1 MFIYKKTPKKTLTL
15 WWLSTLHDLSDPE
28 LLRTPGLFLQRSLL
42 YPAMAS
48 LASSSGK
55 KTSPFQKEID
65 KESRKKKCA
74 APREPDEEEEEE
86 VEIETQV
93 STLTRTMSAGSS
105 RSAATTEEQVL
116 AACKLDP
123 ELLKKL
129 IAQSTDEVAD
139 LVDLTRKEKEANRM
153 MELDADEFKQE
164 YEEEIRSQL
173 IQVFGKVIEHYIKS
187 DPKRRRFLNKADTHS
202 VALGKLT
209 ELNDFGEKF
218 GDVFQEAFTEIF
230 NEFKDDF
237 GNAFIGQYLGE
248 IDEDEEDNDE
258 SSDYEN
264 GEEPTK
270 KRLSSGGGGST
281 ALASPAKKQR
291 SPGAV
296 LSPSSTT
303 LQYGMLVETYVPN
316 FGEWRE
322 AEVSN
327 KTQAGYVSMSK
338 AKTLLSAGML
348 RIP

>member
-1 MFIYKKTPKKTLTL
+1 
-15 WWLSTLHDLSDPE
+15 
-28 LLRTPGLFLQRSLL
+28 
-42 YPAMAS
+42 MAS
-48 LASSSGK
+48 LSSSGK
-55 KTSPFQKEID
+55 KTSPFNKELD
-65 KESRKKKCA
+65 KEARKTKYR
-74 APREPDEEEEEE
+74 APPELDENEEEE
-86 VEIETQV
+86 VETQV

-116 AACKLDP
+116 AACKMDP

-129 IAQSTDEVAD
+129 IAQSTEEVAD

-164 YEEEIRSQL
+164 YDDEIRSQL
-173 IQVFGKVIEHYIKS
+173 LQVFGKVIEHYVKS
-187 DPKRRRFLNKADTHS
+187 DPKRRRFLNKPETHS
-202 VALGKLT
+202 VALSKLT

-218 GDVFQEAFTEIF
+218 GDVFQEAFTEVF

-237 GNAFIGQYLGE
+237 GNAFVGQYLGE
-248 IDEDEEDNDE
+248 AEEIEDDNDA
-258 SSDYEN
+258 SSDYE
-264 GEEPTK
+264 EEPGK

-281 ALASPAKKQR
+281 VQASPTKKSR
-291 SPGAV
+291 PSGTV
-296 LSPSSTT
+296 LSPSSTN
-303 LQYGMLVETYVPN
+303 LQYGMLVETFVPN
-316 FGEWRE
+316 FNEWRE

>member
-1 MFIYKKTPKKTLTL
+1 
-15 WWLSTLHDLSDPE
+15 
-28 LLRTPGLFLQRSLL
+28 
-42 YPAMAS
+42 MAS
-48 LASSSGK
+48 LASSTGK
-55 KTSPFQKEID
+55 KTSPFAKDVE
-65 KESRKKKCA
+65 KESRKKLKYIA
-74 APREPDEEEEEE
+74 SRQPDEEEEEEE

-116 AACKLDP
+116 AACKMDP
-123 ELLKKL
+123 ELLRKL
-129 IAQSTDEVAD
+129 IAQSTEEVAD

-164 YEEEIRSQL
+164 YDDEIRSQL
-173 IQVFGKVIEHYIKS
+173 LQVFGKVIEHYVKS
-187 DPKRRRFLNKADTHS
+187 DPKRRRFLNKPETHS
-202 VALGKLT
+202 VALSKLT

-218 GDVFQEAFTEIF
+218 GDVFQEAFTEVF

-237 GNAFIGQYLGE
+237 GNAFVGQYLGE
-248 IDEDEEDNDE
+248 AEELEDDNDA
-258 SSDYEN
+258 SSDYE
-264 GEEPTK
+264 EEPGK

-281 ALASPAKKQR
+281 VQASPTKKSR
-291 SPGAV
+291 PSGTV
-296 LSPSSTT
+296 LSPSSTN
-303 LQYGMLVETYVPN
+303 LQYGMLVETFVPN
-316 FGEWRE
+316 FNEWRE